1 MENSKLPA
9 SVQMVKQF
17 HDLFEHPIGRVIG
30 QEPLNIRQLRVKLLF
45 EELVELAEAG
55 DVRQTMAVLS
65 SQYLQKVNARIVIE
79 KDQTQNITF
88 ELPPDGNNVDS
99 VEEADA
105 LADLQYVL
113 DGKKLTSGL
122 YLYMDAIFERV
133 HMNNMNKAHRTED
146 HANETMDKKPEEAPF
161 TKALRGDRWF
171 LYNKDG
177 KLTKPWDHMKV
188 SIAPLLPL

>member
-1 MENSKLPA
+1 MENLPA
-9 SVQMVKQF
+9 SVKMVKQF

-30 QEPLNIRQLRVKLLF
+30 QEPLNIRQLRIKLLF
-45 EELVELAEAG
+45 EELAELAEAG

-65 SQYLQKVNARIVIE
+65 SQYLQKVNARIIIE
-79 KDQTQNITF
+79 KDQTQNIAF
-88 ELPPDGNNVDS
+88 DLPPDGNNVDS

-133 HMNNMNKAHRTED
+133 HMNNMSKAHRTED
-146 HANETMDKKPEEAPF
+146 HANETMDKKPDEAPF
-161 TKALRGDRWF
+161 TKALRGDLWF

-177 KLTKPWDHMKV
+177 KLTKPWDHKKV
-188 SIAPLLPL
+188 SIASLLPLLK